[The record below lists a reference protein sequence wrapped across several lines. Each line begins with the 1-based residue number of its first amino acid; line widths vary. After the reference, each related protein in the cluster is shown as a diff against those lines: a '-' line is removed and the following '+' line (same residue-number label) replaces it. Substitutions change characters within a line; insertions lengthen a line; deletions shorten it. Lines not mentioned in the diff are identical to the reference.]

1 MRTIKDH
8 SAALSL
14 LANSIAYRV
23 LATIGARGPQTTQ
36 TLAGVLS
43 DVPASSLY
51 RHLASLRK
59 AGVVCV
65 VAQRQAR
72 GAKERTYALA
82 SPRAGAFAVRDFNAM
97 PVSRRRAAMRNFL
110 ATLVGDTTAYIESR
124 AFARPRPPLNAAL
137 VVRALTDAEY
147 LAVTREVSAALS
159 RVKPTRGNRPG
170 RKRRY
175 FYIVTIPEVPAP

>member
-1 MRTIKDH
+1 MRTIK
-8 SAALSL
+8 SRAAALSL
-14 LANSIAYRV
+14 LADPIAYRV

-36 TLAGVLS
+36 TLGRLLA
-43 DVPASSLY
+43 DVPTSSLY

-59 AGVVCV
+59 AGVLCV

-72 GAKERTYALA
+72 GAIERTYALA
-82 SPRAGAFAVRDFNAM
+82 SPRAGAFGVREFNAM
-97 PVSRRRAAMRNFL
+97 PVSRRRAAVRNFL

-124 AFARPRPPLNAAL
+124 AFARPDPPLNAAL

-147 LAVTREVSAALS
+147 VTVTREVSAALS
-159 RVKPTRGNRPG
+159 RGKATRANRPG

-175 FYIVTIPEVPAP
+175 FYVVTIPEVPAP